1 MKDEKTLYK
10 GLSLFLVTIL
20 LVNAFVVFVSEY
32 TRPHVEIPL
41 IVAIDDAGNR
51 MVFYLNFFVA
61 FSLCTIFLYI
71 SFFVPEYYTRNIC
84 LVAGFISAILGV
96 YILDDLLTIKLSVYS
111 AYAVTLILTCPKPVN
126 IPATA
131 VAIALFVFFE
141 CHPSFMGKVPVTNA
155 YNRPE
160 FSDMISFLAY
170 MLLVAFCT
178 VLIRLLF
185 ERHLFEREIIRH
197 HDFVGKKMV
206 IFNHRLQE
214 LAKQRGEEAVKED
227 RLRFTRDLHDS
238 CGYAFT
244 NIIMTSDAAVSQGR
258 IDPAHSQE
266 IFQRIRTLAS
276 NGLNDTRETLHLIR
290 RIMEPYAK
298 TIETI
303 YQIKLIIEEVTGIS
317 VDIEWGNMRY
327 EYGPAVNKV
336 ITRIIQEAFTNAIR
350 HGMATHMMIQ
360 FWEFSENLSMTVT
373 DNGIGAATI
382 VKGIGLAGMEER
394 LEAIGGKLELS
405 LPPEGGFRLRI
416 TIPVVEQRNGGA

>member
-20 LVNAFVVFVSEY
+20 LVNAFVVFILEY
-32 TRPHVEIPL
+32 TRPHIEIPL
-41 IVAIDDAGNR
+41 IIAIDDAGNR
-51 MVFYLNFFVA
+51 MIFYLNFFIP
-61 FSLCTIFLYI
+61 FSLCAIFLYI
-71 SFFVPEYYTRNIC
+71 SFFSPGYYPRSIC
-84 LVAGFISAILGV
+84 IIAGFISAILGV

-126 IPATA
+126 IPAAA
-131 VAIALFVFFE
+131 VAIALFVVFE
-141 CHPSFMGKVPVTNA
+141 YHPSFMGKVPVTDA
-155 YNRPE
+155 YNRSE
-160 FSDMISFLAY
+160 LSDIVSFLAY

-185 ERHLFEREIIRH
+185 ERHLFEKEIIRH
-197 HDFVGKKMV
+197 FDLVGKKMV

-214 LAKQRGEEAVKED
+214 FAKQRGEEAVKED

-298 TIETI
+298 SVETI
-303 YQIKLIIEEVTGIS
+303 YQIK
-317 VDIEWGNMRY
+317 
-327 EYGPAVNKV
+327 
-336 ITRIIQEAFTNAIR
+336 
-350 HGMATHMMIQ
+350 
-360 FWEFSENLSMTVT
+360 
-373 DNGIGAATI
+373 
-382 VKGIGLAGMEER
+382 
-394 LEAIGGKLELS
+394 
-405 LPPEGGFRLRI
+405 
-416 TIPVVEQRNGGA
+416 